1 VSYINNRTV
10 HDLRQEGTR
19 LLAAILADV
28 VMSKMTAMQVASS
41 TGGFLVSGRREI
53 RISGV
58 SIDTRTLH
66 PGDLFFAIRGA
77 REDGHRYVPLALN
90 KGALGAVVDYSYE
103 IPRDYPA
110 DKILLRVEDT
120 HRALKAFASLVRRQW
135 KGSLVAITGSM
146 GKTTTKEFAAQ
157 VLQTEF
163 SVYRSP
169 GNYNNL
175 FGLPLALF
183 GLSPDD
189 HIGIF
194 EMGMSAPG
202 EIAEMCRIA
211 VPGIGIITNV
221 APVHL
226 AFFGSMH
233 EIARA
238 KAELAE
244 ALPPEGT
251 LIYNLDDPL
260 VRGIGDHYAGNK
272 ISFGTSPA
280 ADVRAFDIEIT
291 ALHETRFQLSC
302 AGLIRRVAIPLAGS
316 HFVMNVLPAVALS
329 NYYRLEP
336 EQMVESLRFLRQ
348 APGRGQILQF
358 REGFTV
364 IDDSYN
370 SNPQALSSML
380 ETFSQVPGYQR
391 HILVAGE
398 MLELGSASERL
409 HYECGEFA
417 AKCRLDVVVAVQ
429 GAAREFAQGAVD
441 AGLSDTQV
449 HFFTEINPAINFV
462 TRSVRE
468 GDLLLIKGSRGVHL
482 ERMVQA
488 LRSDHGERLQ

>member
-1 VSYINNRTV
+1 
-10 HDLRQEGTR
+10 
-19 LLAAILADV
+19 
-28 VMSKMTAMQVASS
+28 MSKMTAMQVASS
-41 TGGFLVSGRREI
+41 TGGFLVSGRRDT

-58 SIDTRTLH
+58 SIDTRTLI

-77 REDGHRYVPLALN
+77 RDDGHRYVTPALS
-90 KGALGAVVDYSYE
+90 KGALGAVVDYTFE

-110 DKILLRVEDT
+110 DAILLRVEDT
-120 HRALKAFASLVRRQW
+120 HKALKAFASLVRRNW

-211 VPGIGIITNV
+211 SPGIGIITNI

-226 AFFGSMH
+226 AFFGSLH

-238 KAELAE
+238 KGELAD
-244 ALPPEGT
+244 ALPPEGM
-251 LIYNLDDPL
+251 LIYNCDDPL
-260 VRGIGDHYAGNK
+260 VRDIGARYGGNK
-272 ISFGTSPA
+272 VSFGTSA
-280 ADVRAFDIEIT
+280 TADVRASDIEIE
-291 ALHETRFQLSC
+291 ALQETRFQLSC
-302 AGLIRRVAIPLAGS
+302 GGTARRAAIPLAGT
-316 HFVMNVLPAVALS
+316 HFVMNVLPAVALG
-329 NYYRLEP
+329 NHYRLGLD
-336 EQMVESLRFLRQ
+336 QMVESLRFLQQ
-348 APGRGQILQF
+348 APSRGQILRF
-358 REGFTV
+358 RDGFTV

-370 SNPQALSSML
+370 SSPQALNSML
-380 ETFSQVPGYQR
+380 ETFSRVSGYQR
-391 HILVAGE
+391 HIVIAGE

-409 HYECGEFA
+409 HYECGAFA
-417 AKCRLDVVVAVQ
+417 AKCRPDLLVAVQ
-429 GAAREFAQGAVD
+429 GAARELARGAID

-449 HFFTEINPAINFV
+449 HFFTEVHPAINFV

-482 ERMVQA
+482 ERMVQV
-488 LRSDHGERLQ
+488 LRSDHGEQVQ